1 MVTPPAALSTSLSC
15 RMRIVSRKRDIFL
28 GFDFFMWTFL
38 PVWRIARRV
47 EIPGAMAGRLGA
59 ILTFIVSAFR
69 DPFRDRQA
77 GAPME

>member
-1 MVTPPAALSTSLSC
+1 VDLSA
-15 RMRIVSRKRDIFL
+15 
-28 GFDFFMWTFL
+28 
-38 PVWRIARRV
+38 VWRIARRV